1 MTAPCDEDP
10 ILCAG
15 LLCACVDPNQHFETD
30 LLGMQHAGTMNCDNG
45 KCQMNSSYS
54 NSMDM
59 QVADDYDGVEY
70 YDDDQY
76 GGGWDE

>member
-45 KCQMNSSYS
+45 KCQMNSYS
-54 NSMDM
+54 NTAVM
-59 QVADDYDGVEY
+59 QVADNYDDVQY
-70 YDDDQY
+70 YDDD
-76 GGGWDE
+76 